1 MKFGTVSD
9 VALSGLDLKLP
20 ADPALNAVVLPGHR
34 IESQKIYVGCGNWGH
49 TSWVGKV
56 YPPKTPATK
65 YRALYPL
72 YFGATELNATHYN
85 IYSPAVIR
93 EWAEP
98 ARGRDFKYSP
108 KFPQQISHYSSF
120 VKTESLTDAF
130 IESISAFEDN
140 LGPAFLQVS
149 DNFSPAKM
157 EALYGYLASL
167 PEDLDVF
174 LEVRHPDWF
183 KQGDQLFPLLHNMNK
198 GLVITDTPGRRDC
211 THMYLTMPKLLLRFV
226 CNRDHPT
233 TFTRIDDWA
242 DRIASWLDR
251 GLEEAYIFLHPG
263 DEALIPELTVAW
275 INALNSRCG
284 LNLKLPYV
292 EQGSLF

>member
-1 MKFGTVSD
+1 MKFGNVED
-9 VALSGLDLKLP
+9 AVLARLDLALP
-20 ADPALNAVVLPGHR
+20 ADPGLNSVVLPGR
-34 IESQKIYVGCGNWGH
+34 RVVEPKVYVGCGNWGH
-49 TSWVGKV
+49 TSWGGKV
-56 YPPKTPATK
+56 YPPKTPASK

-72 YFGATELNATHYN
+72 YFNATELNATHYN
-85 IYSPAVIR
+85 IYSPRVIR

-98 ARGRDFKYSP
+98 ARGRDFRYSP

-120 VKTESLTDAF
+120 VKTEALTDAF
-130 IESISAFEDN
+130 IESISAFEEN

-149 DNFSPAKM
+149 DNFSPAKL
-157 EALYGYLASL
+157 ETLYGYLASL

-183 KQGDQLFPLLHNMNK
+183 RQGDQIFPLLHQMKK
-198 GLVITDTPGRRDC
+198 GLVISDTPGRRDC

-233 TFTRIDDWA
+233 TFTRINDWA
-242 DRIASWLDR
+242 DRIALWLDR

-263 DEALIPELTVAW
+263 DEAVIPELTVAW
-275 INALNSRCG
+275 IKALNSRCG
-284 LNLKLPYV
+284 LNLKMPYG
-292 EQGSLF
+292 QQQSLF